1 MLISMSSLLA
11 VWMQVPSELDEEF
24 NAWYNTE
31 HVPER
36 IAVPGF
42 LTARRYV
49 VESTPGR
56 YMAHYDL
63 ADLSAL
69 HSEPYTSISRNPTP
83 WTRRIVGKLTEN
95 TRNEY
100 ELVQCIGE
108 APSEAAPYALLVR
121 IETGPQDDAEL
132 NAWYEQDHLPALQG
146 VPGCY
151 RARRFRATVGS
162 PRYLAIYEFAN
173 GEVSTSDAWRNA
185 AASDWTLRMR
195 PRWRNFSYDLGK
207 LILSQTHST
216 SSLPAARV
224 TL

>member
-1 MLISMSSLLA
+1 
-11 VWMQVPSELDEEF
+11 MQVLPELDEEF

-49 VESTPGR
+49 VEGSPGR

-63 ADLSAL
+63 SDLSVL
-69 HSEPYTSISRNPTP
+69 HTEPYASISRKPTP

-95 TRNEY
+95 IRNEY
-100 ELVQCIGE
+100 ELVQSIGQ
-108 APSEAAPYALLVR
+108 APTDPAPYALLVR
-121 IETGPQDDAEL
+121 IETAPEDDAEL
-132 NAWYEQDHLPALQG
+132 NAWYEQDHLAALQG

-162 PRYLAIYEFAN
+162 PRYLAIYEFEN
-173 GEVSTSDAWRNA
+173 GEVSSSEAWRNA
-185 AASDWTLRMR
+185 AASDWTLRIR
-195 PRWRNFSYDLGK
+195 PRFRNFSADLGK
-207 LILSQTHST
+207 LILSQTGSAAV
-216 SSLPAARV
+216 LVPAS
-224 TL
+224 